1 MERKEIAGEAQGWD
15 LGWAKIEWRGGRGT
29 LRRWEGAA
37 VGRRHWYHGELRRP
51 RVKEKG
57 VGPAFSHL
65 TGASLPLGQWK
76 KALQAA
82 EKGWVEDRPARW
94 NRKPKFGKR
103 WEART
108 GAPSVVSW
116 RNVPVC
122 VAFLPL
128 TYGKPQHAWWRK
140 NRKWWCV
147 YLFKWLWSQYPTSV

>member
-1 MERKEIAGEAQGWD
+1 MRPSRKRE
-15 LGWAKIEWRGGRGT
+15 GRGEESRWKG
-29 LRRWEGAA
+29 RRSRGRHKAETWAEPRLSGGEEGEPWGDEKAQRWA
-37 VGRRHWYHGELRRP
+37 GRHWYHGELRRP

-94 NRKPKFGKR
+94 NCKPKFGKR

-108 GAPSVVSW
+108 GAPSIVSW

-128 TYGKPQHAWWRK
+128 TYGKPQHA
-140 NRKWWCV
+140 
-147 YLFKWLWSQYPTSV
+147 